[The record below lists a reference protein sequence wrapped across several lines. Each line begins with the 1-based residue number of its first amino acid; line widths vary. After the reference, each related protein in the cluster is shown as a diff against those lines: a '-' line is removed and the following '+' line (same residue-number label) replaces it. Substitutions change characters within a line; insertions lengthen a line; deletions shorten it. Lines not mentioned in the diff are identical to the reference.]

1 MNHINL
7 QNAEKALMITTFLTI
22 IVAGYEVLCSCQNY
36 QIGMN
41 LLDMDREYL
50 VNQLMKLAKQN
61 GVDIDAEV
69 LGIIVNKSIFRV
81 VAKGGILQNQGEETK
96 TAALVLNGICRAYY
110 VDGDG
115 NDITR
120 GFSIPGTLCMDEGLF
135 GYRESIVTWETLEET
150 TLMFFDIQE
159 MKKIIYENNQLKD
172 VYIML
177 LENALRYKIYRENGF
192 LVENATD
199 RYIHFKKLYP
209 MICETVKQ
217 HYVATYLGIAPESL
231 SRIKKALKEE

>member
-1 MNHINL
+1 
-7 QNAEKALMITTFLTI
+7 
-22 IVAGYEVLCSCQNY
+22 
-36 QIGMN
+36 
-41 LLDMDREYL
+41 MDREYL
-50 VNQLMKLAKQN
+50 VNQLMKIAKQN

-69 LGIIVNKSIFRV
+69 LGMIVNKSIFRV
-81 VAKGGILQNQGEETK
+81 VAKGGILQNVGEETK

-150 TLMFFDIQE
+150 TLMIFDIQK

-177 LENALRYKIYRENGF
+177 LENALRYKIYRENAF
-192 LVENATD
+192 LVENNGRLALFKAFAPLFFWFGFKGTHISAENIKINGAAFCQLD
-199 RYIHFKKLYP
+199 GEYVELQNQSTYIFIKEKAINLISPEKKL
-209 MICETVKQ
+209 
-217 HYVATYLGIAPESL
+217 
-231 SRIKKALKEE
+231 

>member
-1 MNHINL
+1 
-7 QNAEKALMITTFLTI
+7 
-22 IVAGYEVLCSCQNY
+22 
-36 QIGMN
+36 
-41 LLDMDREYL
+41 MDREYL
-50 VNQLMKLAKQN
+50 VNQLMEIAKQN
-61 GVDIDAEV
+61 GVEIDAEV
-69 LGIIVNKSIFRV
+69 LGMIVNKSVFRV
-81 VAKGGILQNQGEETK
+81 VAKGGILQNVGEETK

-150 TLMFFDIQE
+150 TLMIFDIQK

-177 LENALRYKIYRENGF
+177 LENALRYKIYREYDCN
-192 LVENATD
+192 LE
-199 RYIHFKKLYP
+199 
-209 MICETVKQ
+209 
-217 HYVATYLGIAPESL
+217 
-231 SRIKKALKEE
+231 